1 MNIHIKDENLFNN
14 LKDATIFKMK
24 IGSHLYKTN
33 NINSDTDYLYIY
45 ATSKNELLSYINSHH
60 QLQYKENNVD
70 YIFVSLHNFMK
81 NIINGDSPINFEV
94 IQTDEFNTSCLSWIS
109 DHKTNFI
116 TYTTIRSYLG
126 ICRRDIKQFHKL
138 KNKYERDKKLKHI
151 IRGYLYAKNMFENNF
166 DFYKCNSEL
175 INIEIDSSNNKQLRY
190 YEDLIS
196 NLRTDLNYH
205 KDNNLLQIPFIINVD
220 KSYELNSK
228 FIKYCDSDHFKIL
241 QNKLNDFNMDIFI
254 NALENWI
261 SYENI

>member
-138 KNKYERDKKLKHI
+138 NKRVYIYSEMKELLDALDKFFNDPHSFPEKLDTTYRDSYSFNEALGGSLDRAKKALFK
-151 IRGYLYAKNMFENNF
+151 L
-166 DFYKCNSEL
+166 
-175 INIEIDSSNNKQLRY
+175 SSL
-190 YEDLIS
+190 
-196 NLRTDLNYH
+196 
-205 KDNNLLQIPFIINVD
+205 
-220 KSYELNSK
+220 
-228 FIKYCDSDHFKIL
+228 
-241 QNKLNDFNMDIFI
+241 
-254 NALENWI
+254 
-261 SYENI
+261 